1 MSSMARHTII
11 EMSPRTMLL
20 VSRSRIDR
28 MLTTIPTNART
39 ITTTD
44 AWTAAL
50 VAGQPLEKSDLATS
64 GAAGA
69 EAAVR

>member
-1 MSSMARHTII
+1 VEVLSDA
-11 EMSPRTMLL
+11 
-20 VSRSRIDR
+20 
-28 MLTTIPTNART
+28 
-39 ITTTD
+39 TD

-50 VAGQPLEKSDLATS
+50 AAGQPLEKSDLATS